1 MDRCMF
7 FFFFFQAED
16 GIRDVAVTGVQT
28 CALPILELSAVP
40 QREEGMTPYELLL
53 SESQERMLL
62 VGAKGRE
69 DELRR
74 VFAKWE
80 LDAVKIGEVTGG
92 ADLVVRH
99 RGEEVA
105 HVPVE
110 ALADAPTYE
119 KSYGP
124 PAWLAELQALEPLC
138 LPEPDDYEE
147 ALVRLMGSPT
157 IASKEWAYRQYD
169 QQAGTNTLV
178 LPGSDAAVLPIKGTR
193 RAIAISTDG

>member
-105 HVPVE
+105 HGPVE
-110 ALADAPTYE
+110 ALADAPTYQQF
-119 KSYGP
+119 YGP
-124 PAWLAELQALEPLC
+124 AAWLAERQALEPLC
-138 LPEPDDYEE
+138 LPGPDVYVL
-147 ALVRLMGSPT
+147 ALLLLFR
-157 IASKEWAYRQYD
+157 
-169 QQAGTNTLV
+169 
-178 LPGSDAAVLPIKGTR
+178 LPI
-193 RAIAISTDG
+193 IW